1 MEILIKMSK
10 ILPLIELQ
18 DVDTQLRDINEL
30 LGDLPKKVDKLRDEE
45 EGLINNVKEGKDR
58 LKEIE
63 LSLNKAEHQMTDLK
77 GKIDK
82 LKDQLS
88 LVTSNKQYDALTQE
102 IEYLKQELDEVE
114 LKDLEFE
121 EEKESLTSDIKEKE
135 ENLESLSKDL
145 SDRRVKLEALMDESA
160 ENKSALE
167 KEREK
172 KLVNIDESVLY
183 RYTRISTA
191 REGLAVVNLDGS
203 ACAGCGFVVPAQDV
217 TDIRDKDNYYNC
229 DICSRFIYYKK

>member
-1 MEILIKMSK
+1 MSK

-18 DVDTQLRDINEL
+18 NVDTQLRDINEL
-30 LGDLPKKVDKLRDEE
+30 LGDLPKKVDKLRHEE

-63 LSLNKAEHQMTDLK
+63 LSLNKAEHQMGALK

-102 IEYLKQELDEVE
+102 IEYLKQALDEVE

-172 KLVNIDESVLY
+172 KLVNIDESILN
-183 RYTRISTA
+183 RYMRISTA

-203 ACAGCGFVVPAQDV
+203 ACAGCGFVVPPQDV

-229 DICSRFIYYKK
+229 DICSRFIYFKK

>member
-1 MEILIKMSK
+1 MSK

-63 LSLNKAEHQMTDLK
+63 LFLNKAEHQMTDLK

-172 KLVNIDESVLY
+172 KLINIDESILN

-203 ACAGCGFVVPAQDV
+203 ACAGCGFVIPPQDV

>member
-1 MEILIKMSK
+1 MSK

-172 KLVNIDESVLY
+172 KLINIDESILN
-183 RYTRISTA
+183 RYTRISAA

-203 ACAGCGFVVPAQDV
+203 ACAGCGFVIPPQDV

>member
-1 MEILIKMSK
+1 MSK

-30 LGDLPKKVDKLRDEE
+30 LGDLPKKVEKLRDEE

-63 LSLNKAEHQMTDLK
+63 LSLNKAEHQMADLK

-145 SDRRVKLEALMDESA
+145 SDRRVKLEVLMDESA

-172 KLVNIDESVLY
+172 KLVNIDESILN

-203 ACAGCGFVVPAQDV
+203 ACAGCGFVIPPQDV

>member
-1 MEILIKMSK
+1 MSK

-172 KLVNIDESVLY
+172 KLINIDESILN

-203 ACAGCGFVVPAQDV
+203 ACAGCGFVIPPQDV

>member
-145 SDRRVKLEALMDESA
+145 SDRRVNLELLMDESA

-172 KLVNIDESVLY
+172 KLINIDESILN

-203 ACAGCGFVVPAQDV
+203 ACAGCGFVIPPQDV

>member
-1 MEILIKMSK
+1 MIDVSQLVK
-10 ILPLIELQ
+10 LQ
-18 DVDTQLRDINEL
+18 VVDTQLQDLNEL
-30 LGDLPKKVDKLRDEE
+30 LGDLPKKVDKLRFEE
-45 EGLINNVKEGKDR
+45 EGLINDVKEGKVR

-63 LSLNKAEHQMTDLK
+63 LSLNKAEHQMADLK
-77 GKIDK
+77 EKINK

-121 EEKESLTSDIKEKE
+121 EEKETLSNDINEKE
-135 ENLESLSKDL
+135 ENLESLSNDL
-145 SDRRVKLEALMDESA
+145 SVRRVKLEQLMSESA

-167 KEREK
+167 KERDK
-172 KLVNIDESVLY
+172 KLVHIDESVLS
-183 RYTRISTA
+183 RYMRISTA
-191 REGLAVVNLDGS
+191 REGLAVVNLEGS
-203 ACAGCGFVVPAQDV
+203 ACGGCGFVIPPQDV
-217 TDIRDKDNYYNC
+217 TDIRDKDNFYNC

>member
-1 MEILIKMSK
+1 MSK

-135 ENLESLSKDL
+135 ENLESLRKDL
-145 SDRRVKLEALMDESA
+145 SDRRVKLELLMDESA

-172 KLVNIDESVLY
+172 KLINIDESILN

-203 ACAGCGFVVPAQDV
+203 ACAGCGFVIPPQDV

>member
-1 MEILIKMSK
+1 MSK

-135 ENLESLSKDL
+135 ENLESLRKDL
-145 SDRRVKLEALMDESA
+145 SDRRVKLELLMDESA

-172 KLVNIDESVLY
+172 KLINIDESILN
-183 RYTRISTA
+183 RYTRISAA

-203 ACAGCGFVVPAQDV
+203 ACAGCGFVIPPQDV

>member
-1 MEILIKMSK
+1 MSK

-88 LVTSNKQYDALTQE
+88 LVTTNKQYDALTQE

>member
-1 MEILIKMSK
+1 MSK

-30 LGDLPKKVDKLRDEE
+30 LGDLPKKVDKLRNEE
-45 EGLINNVKEGKDR
+45 EELINNVKGGKDR

-63 LSLNKAEHQMTDLK
+63 LSLNKAEHQMSDFK

-102 IEYLKQELDEVE
+102 IEYLKNELDEVE

-121 EEKESLTSDIKEKE
+121 EEKESLTGDIKEKE

-160 ENKSALE
+160 ENKSELE

-172 KLVNIDESVLY
+172 KLVNIDESILN

-203 ACAGCGFVVPAQDV
+203 ACAGCGFVVPPQDV

>member
-88 LVTSNKQYDALTQE
+88 LVTTNKQYDALTQE
-102 IEYLKQELDEVE
+102 IEYLKQELDEAE

-135 ENLESLSKDL
+135 ENLESLNKDL

-172 KLVNIDESVLY
+172 KLVNIDESILN

-203 ACAGCGFVVPAQDV
+203 ACAGCGFVVPPQDV

>member
-1 MEILIKMSK
+1 MSK

-30 LGDLPKKVDKLRDEE
+30 LGDLPKKVEKLRDEE

-135 ENLESLSKDL
+135 ENLESLRKDL
-145 SDRRVKLEALMDESA
+145 SDRRVKLELLMDESA

-172 KLVNIDESVLY
+172 KLINIDESILN

-203 ACAGCGFVVPAQDV
+203 ACAGCGFVIPPQDV

>member
-30 LGDLPKKVDKLRDEE
+30 LGDLPKKIDKLRDEE

-88 LVTSNKQYDALTQE
+88 LVTTNKQYDALTQE

-135 ENLESLSKDL
+135 ENLESLSNDL
-145 SDRRVKLEALMDESA
+145 SDRRIKLEALMDESA

-172 KLVNIDESVLY
+172 KLVNIDESILN

-203 ACAGCGFVVPAQDV
+203 ACAGCGFVVPPQDV
-217 TDIRDKDNYYNC
+217 NDIRDKDNYYNC

>member
-1 MEILIKMSK
+1 MSK

-63 LSLNKAEHQMTDLK
+63 LFLNKAEHQMTDLK

-135 ENLESLSKDL
+135 ENLESLRKDL
-145 SDRRVKLEALMDESA
+145 SDRRVKLELLMDESA

-172 KLVNIDESVLY
+172 KLINIDESILN
-183 RYTRISTA
+183 RYTRISAA

-203 ACAGCGFVVPAQDV
+203 ACAGCGFVIPPQDV

>member
-1 MEILIKMSK
+1 MSK

-145 SDRRVKLEALMDESA
+145 SDRRVNLELLMDESA

-172 KLVNIDESVLY
+172 KLINIDESILN

-203 ACAGCGFVVPAQDV
+203 ACAGCGFVIPPQDV

>member
-1 MEILIKMSK
+1 MSK

-88 LVTSNKQYDALTQE
+88 LVTTNKQYDALTQE
-102 IEYLKQELDEVE
+102 IEYLKQELDEAE

-135 ENLESLSKDL
+135 ENLESLNKDL

-160 ENKSALE
+160 ENKSA
-167 KEREK
+167 
-172 KLVNIDESVLY
+172 
-183 RYTRISTA
+183 
-191 REGLAVVNLDGS
+191 
-203 ACAGCGFVVPAQDV
+203 
-217 TDIRDKDNYYNC
+217 
-229 DICSRFIYYKK
+229 

>member
-1 MEILIKMSK
+1 MSK

-30 LGDLPKKVDKLRDEE
+30 LGDLPKKVDKLRNEE
-45 EGLINNVKEGKDR
+45 EELINNVKGGKDR

-63 LSLNKAEHQMTDLK
+63 LSLNKAEHQMSDFK

-102 IEYLKQELDEVE
+102 IEYLKNELDEVE

-121 EEKESLTSDIKEKE
+121 EEKESLTGDIKEKE

-145 SDRRVKLEALMDESA
+145 SDRRVKLEALMEESA
-160 ENKSALE
+160 ENKSELE

-172 KLVNIDESVLY
+172 KLVNIDESILN
-183 RYTRISTA
+183 RYSRISTA

-203 ACAGCGFVVPAQDV
+203 ACAGCGFVVPPQDV

>member
-30 LGDLPKKVDKLRDEE
+30 LGDLPKKVDKLRYEE

-88 LVTSNKQYDALTQE
+88 LVTTNKQYDALTQE

-135 ENLESLSKDL
+135 ENLESLNKDL

-172 KLVNIDESVLY
+172 KLVNIDESILN

-203 ACAGCGFVVPAQDV
+203 ACAGCGFVVPPQDV
-217 TDIRDKDNYYNC
+217 NDIRDKDNYYNC

>member
-1 MEILIKMSK
+1 MSK

-30 LGDLPKKVDKLRDEE
+30 LGDLPKKVDKLRNEE
-45 EGLINNVKEGKDR
+45 EELINNVKGGKDR

-63 LSLNKAEHQMTDLK
+63 LSLNKAEHQMSDFK

-102 IEYLKQELDEVE
+102 IEYLKNELDEVE

-121 EEKESLTSDIKEKE
+121 EEKESLAGDIKEKE

-160 ENKSALE
+160 ENKSELE

-172 KLVNIDESVLY
+172 KLVNIDESILN

-203 ACAGCGFVVPAQDV
+203 ACAGCGFVVPPQDV